1 MDLAAF
7 LLHLARRWWVVAAV
21 TGLALLGAGL
31 ALAARS
37 EEHRTTIHFV
47 LRPDA
52 SLPSKDLPNA
62 LEELKSDGPLVQ
74 TVIGVLGSQDLLRR
88 AASDSGVSLGSDY
101 SVTSAA
107 RPGSALIDSTLTGP
121 DARVVGRLA
130 TGFTRAS
137 ADYVAANYSAYTLD
151 RLGSDAGSNGTG
163 LSAPQAVILAL
174 VIGAALGM
182 GLVAAELRLEPHL
195 RPLREGR
202 AQRRAAAAWPE
213 HCLATTSKGAP
224 CRNRPVDERGYCR
237 MHLRRMQTED
247 AQRPSDNG
255 SSEVIRLGKPT
266 LRAIAPEERRRA
278 RLRREDE
285 A

>member
-1 MDLAAF
+1 MDLATF
-7 LLHLARRWWVVAAV
+7 LLHLARRWWLVLAV
-21 TGLALLGAGL
+21 TALAVLGATL

-52 SLPSKDLPNA
+52 SLPNKDLPNA

-88 AASDSGVSLGSDY
+88 AAANAGVPLGSAY
-101 SVTSAA
+101 TVTSTA

-121 DARVVGRLA
+121 DRKVVDRLA
-130 TGFTRAS
+130 AGFTRAGS
-137 ADYVAANYSAYTLD
+137 DYVAANYSAYALD
-151 RLGSDAGSNGTG
+151 RLGADAGSSGTG

-174 VIGAALGM
+174 LIGAALGM
-182 GLVAAELRLEPHL
+182 GLVAAELRLEPRL
-195 RPLREGR
+195 RPLFERR
-202 AQRRAAAAWPE
+202 AERRAAVPLAA
-213 HCLATTSKGAP
+213 HCLATTSKGTP

-237 MHLRRMQTED
+237 MHLGRMGAE
-247 AQRPSDNG
+247 RSGDNG
-255 SSEVIRLGKPT
+255 SSEVIRLAEPT
-266 LRAIAPEERRRA
+266 LRAVEPPERRRA
-278 RLRREDE
+278 RLHREDE